1 MMSASRWKV
10 LTAYL
15 PGIASVVNS
24 FQSPAVQMEV
34 YQSLIKALEEKVDAE
49 EAYATAMRSKPSTAR
64 SKSLGERDQTPGN
77 AEGELLYDLVEG
89 ENIHA
94 LMGKN

>member
-1 MMSASRWKV
+1 MSSSRWRV

-24 FQSPAVQMEV
+24 FQSPEVQLAV
-34 YQSLIKALEEKVDAE
+34 YQSLIKALDEKTEAE
-49 EAYATAMRSKPSTAR
+49 EAQVAAR
-64 SKSLGERDQTPGN
+64 SNSQSARGKANVRREVVSIAHDS
-77 AEGELLYDLVEG
+77 ELAYDLVDG

-94 LMGKN
+94 MMGKS

>member
-1 MMSASRWKV
+1 MSSSRWRV

-24 FQSPAVQMEV
+24 FQSPEVQLAV
-34 YQSLIKALEEKVDAE
+34 YQSLINALDEKTEAEDAQSAARAKSSMSRGKPAAGPSDSELAYDIVD
-49 EAYATAMRSKPSTAR
+49 
-64 SKSLGERDQTPGN
+64 GES
-77 AEGELLYDLVEG
+77 
-89 ENIHA
+89 IHT

>member
-1 MMSASRWKV
+1 MSSSRWRV

-24 FQSPAVQMEV
+24 FQSPEVQLAV
-34 YQSLIKALEEKVDAE
+34 YQSLINALDEKTEAEDAQV
-49 EAYATAMRSKPSTAR
+49 AAKSNLYSAR
-64 SKSLGERDQTPGN
+64 SKTN
-77 AEGELLYDLVEG
+77 AGREVVSIAHDSELAYDIVDG

-94 LMGKN
+94 MMGKS

>member
-1 MMSASRWKV
+1 MSSSRWRI

-24 FQSPAVQMEV
+24 FQSSDVQMDV
-34 YQSLIKALEEKVDAE
+34 YQSLMKALDEKTDAE
-49 EAYATAMRSKPSTAR
+49 EAQAAK
-64 SKSLGERDQTPGN
+64 SKSPRVKLVDRN
-77 AEGELLYDLVEG
+77 AVSNVEETELVYDLVDG

-94 LMGKN
+94 MLSKG

>member
-1 MMSASRWKV
+1 MSSSRWRV

-24 FQSPAVQMEV
+24 FQSPEVQMSV
-34 YQSLIKALEEKVDAE
+34 YQSLIKALDEKTDAE
-49 EAYATAMRSKPSTAR
+49 DAQAMIKTRTSAGRGRSAS
-64 SKSLGERDQTPGN
+64 ERDL
-77 AEGELLYDLVEG
+77 AVASSDSELAYDIVDGES
-89 ENIHA
+89 IHT

>member
-1 MMSASRWKV
+1 MSASRWRV

-24 FQSPAVQMEV
+24 FQSPEVQLSV
-34 YQSLIKALEEKVDAE
+34 YQALMQALDEKTEAE
-49 EAYATAMRSKPSTAR
+49 EAHAAAKSRSASRGKLATDREASTTQQDSELAYDIVD
-64 SKSLGERDQTPGN
+64 GES
-77 AEGELLYDLVEG
+77 
-89 ENIHA
+89 IHA

>member
-1 MMSASRWKV
+1 MSSSRWRV

-24 FQSPAVQMEV
+24 FQSPEVQLAV
-34 YQSLIKALEEKVDAE
+34 YQSLIKALDEKTEAEDAQAIAKSRASASRGRPAQARDVTIGAPESDLAYDIVD
-49 EAYATAMRSKPSTAR
+49 
-64 SKSLGERDQTPGN
+64 GES
-77 AEGELLYDLVEG
+77 
-89 ENIHA
+89 IHA

>member
-1 MMSASRWKV
+1 MSSSRWRV

-24 FQSPAVQMEV
+24 FQSPDVQMAV
-34 YQSLIKALEEKVDAE
+34 YQSLMKALDDKTEAE
-49 EAYATAMRSKPSTAR
+49 EAAHSSPKAKLSRG
-64 SKSLGERDQTPGN
+64 KSSEREAAASASD
-77 AEGELLYDLVEG
+77 GELVYDLVDG
-89 ENIHA
+89 ESIHA